1 MKFLRL
7 SAVYLALAASAYA
20 GFKVPSSVYTMDK
33 LAEAVAEAEKKDKAL
48 AIVYTD
54 KGTNWGPCVA
64 ASLEAFKKFKRHSV
78 VVYLST
84 KSPNPFEKLSPIV
97 SGAFRHPKIGNI
109 IPKAVI
115 LSPDQG
121 YLYAKLSYPQ
131 LKDSREYSKASKLV
145 KAALEG
151 ELPATDPDLV
161 PAWNLKNSNSAYTGT
176 FVELQD
182 GKTLIL
188 KMKESGKNSNIPL
201 SKLSKGSVAYAEM
214 LEKKRAGVA
223 EEAAKPADLGIETWG
238 SSTAGKTIEATFIS
252 LVGDKVTLKK
262 KSGKKMSFSLSLLS
276 EDSQER
282 AKLLATQ

>member
-1 MKFLRL
+1 M
-7 SAVYLALAASAYA
+7 
-20 GFKVPSSVYTMDK
+20 
-33 LAEAVAEAEKKDKAL
+33 
-48 AIVYTD
+48 
-54 KGTNWGPCVA
+54 
-64 ASLEAFKKFKRHSV
+64 
-78 VVYLST
+78 
-84 KSPNPFEKLSPIV
+84 
-97 SGAFRHPKIGNI
+97 GNI

-115 LSPDQG
+115 LSPDQR

-131 LKDSREYSKASKLV
+131 LKDSKEYYKASKLV

-151 ELPATDPDLV
+151 ELTATDPELV
-161 PAWNLKNSNSAYTGT
+161 PAWNLKNSKSTYTGT

-188 KMKESGKNSNIPL
+188 KMKESGKNSRIPL

-223 EEAAKPADLGIETWG
+223 EEAAKPAELGIETWG